1 MKINFVRTLLGVT
14 VTRFLT
20 TNFFI
25 NPFHF
30 LNLLVQYYNTVF
42 FIGQFRLMT
51 AGRRGS
57 GTWLSLIRLMTV
69 GRRGQWYLADTADD
83 SPKEGQWYLADTAD
97 DSR

>member
-14 VTRFLT
+14 VTRFST

-30 LNLLVQYYNTVF
+30 LNLLVQYYKTVF
-42 FIGQFRLMT
+42 FYR
-51 AGRRGS
+51 S
-57 GTWLSLIRLMTV
+57 VS
-69 GRRGQWYLADTADD
+69 ADD
-83 SPKEGQWYLADTAD
+83 SRKEGQWYLAVADTAD